1 MCFINYSKAFDC
13 VEHDKLWTA
22 LDVLGIPLHL
32 IMLIQLEEATV
43 YTTYGNTEWFKIGK
57 GVRQG
62 CILSP
67 LLFNLYA
74 ETIMRKLDLDESII
88 GVKIGGRNINNLRYA
103 DDTTLLAESVQ
114 DLEDL
119 ILRVKEESERMGL
132 YLNVKKTKIM
142 TTASNGQVHIAI
154 DGEEIEVVKD
164 FIFLGSIIEQDGGC
178 TSEIKRRIALGRGAM
193 ANTTKIWKNKDLSL
207 SMKCRIV
214 QTIVFPIVTYGCESW
229 TMRIADKRRIDVFE
243 LWCWRRLLRIPWTAM
258 KTNAEVLNR
267 IKPDTS
273 LEAKITLQRLT
284 FFGKIPIHHWKNLL
298 RWDWT
303 VEHAGEAVQGHAGWI
318 PSRWTPA

>member
-1 MCFINYSKAFDC
+1 MCFIDYSKAFDC

-43 YTTYGNTEWFKIGK
+43 YTKYGNTKWFKIGK

-74 ETIMRKLDLDESII
+74 ETIRRKLDLDESII

-178 TSEIKRRIALGRGAM
+178 TSKIKRRIALGRGAM
-193 ANTTKIWKNKDLSL
+193 ANTTKIWTNKDLSL

-214 QTIVFPIVTYGCESW
+214 QTIVFPIVT
-229 TMRIADKRRIDVFE
+229 
-243 LWCWRRLLRIPWTAM
+243 
-258 KTNAEVLNR
+258 LN
-267 IKPDTS
+267 
-273 LEAKITLQRLT
+273 LE
-284 FFGKIPIHHWKNLL
+284 P
-298 RWDWT
+298 
-303 VEHAGEAVQGHAGWI
+303 
-318 PSRWTPA
+318 